1 MRGSPRVS
9 GCRGTWEG
17 CLIKS
22 MLMRAKG
29 PEVPTHSGIKELSVK
44 MSPRLT
50 KKRAGEHGEG
60 SSGTGPAGMRRPR
73 FDS

>member
-17 CLIKS
+17 TSCF
-22 MLMRAKG
+22 AKHVRG
-29 PEVPTHSGIKELSVK
+29 EVPTHSGIKEISLK

-50 KKRAGEHGEG
+50 KKRAQEHGEG
-60 SSGTGPAGMRRPR
+60 SSGTVPSGMRRPR